1 MQAFLTDYPSR
12 LSAFKAGNLVDVNL
26 VSAGTFEQPV
36 AFTLGLM
43 RLISP
48 DSYQLSH
55 GQVFDV
61 SRIVEQAYRELVDA
75 TASYVS
81 RETVIVDFALEERGP
96 LSDLRVMF
104 GFVSDRNKG
113 MAVPAVT
120 IGRRCDFELD

>member
-1 MQAFLTDYPSR
+1 MQAFLTDYPTR
-12 LSAFKAGNLVDVNL
+12 LEAFKAGSLVDVNL

-43 RLISP
+43 SFISP
-48 DSYQLSH
+48 DSYNLSH

-81 RETVIVDFALEERGP
+81 RQTVVVDFALEDAGP

-104 GFVSDRNKG
+104 GFVSDRTKD